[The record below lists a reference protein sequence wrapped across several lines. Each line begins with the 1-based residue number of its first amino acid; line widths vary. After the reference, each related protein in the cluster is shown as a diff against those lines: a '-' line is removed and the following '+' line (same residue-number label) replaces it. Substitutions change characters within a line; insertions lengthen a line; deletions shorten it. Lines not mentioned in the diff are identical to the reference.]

1 MKKKNGFVF
10 METIVVV
17 SVLSITLMILF
28 ASYSYILRKS
38 RERNT
43 FDTTET
49 IYKTYYVKDVI
60 NSLKPISDTTGRN
73 GLQYYIDTH
82 SANNECVKMGSF
94 TSYVCDLSDEH
105 YPSGSYSGD
114 LFQIKN
120 AFEVDKIYL
129 VNPYQVLKSDKKE
142 EWLMQ
147 FDATTIDYIN
157 NLGIGVDT
165 DIMIVKYKKQF
176 NKDDSSYEII
186 HSSME
191 VN

>member
-1 MKKKNGFVF
+1 

-17 SVLSITLMILF
+17 SVLSLTLLILF

-49 IYKTYYVKDVI
+49 IYKTYFVKNVI
-60 NSLKPISDTTGRN
+60 DSLKPMGQSKT

-82 SANNECVKMGSF
+82 TNECKKMGGYN
-94 TSYVCDLSDEH
+94 SYVCDFQD
-105 YPSGSYSGD
+105 PSYSGD
-114 LFQIKN
+114 LLQIKL
-120 AFEVDKIYL
+120 AFEIEKIYQL
-129 VNPYQVLKSDKKE
+129 NPHDILKSNEKID
-142 EWLMQ
+142 WLWE

-157 NLGIGVDT
+157 ELGASVNHNLMV
-165 DIMIVKYKKQF
+165 VKYKKTY
-176 NKDDSSYEII
+176 NKADGTYEVI

-191 VN
+191 V